1 MALPTDLLLTPA
13 DSARAVGDVY
23 GVSLLATVPLF
34 VAVAAFVA
42 LRGKGAGTRVLI
54 WRSAVVAMLA
64 VYVGRFLPFHWM
76 AWVVPEG
83 LASPLVALGRAQ
95 LAVAGSIPHAGEGDG
110 WFVPGIMVLYWL
122 GVLAVLFPMLVAR
135 SRLARMLPGATVLDD
150 AGWRRLVDGLR
161 ESSGVRRPVR
171 LVMSPAV
178 RVPMTWGL
186 LHPVIVLPSAAAA
199 WTPSQRRAAL
209 LHELLHVRSSD
220 PAFVIAA
227 RVACAC
233 FWFHPG
239 VWWVAS
245 RLAQDAELACDD
257 RVLLAGV
264 RRSDYAELLA
274 RALDGTTRLPA
285 GALALV
291 RHAGLRDRLHAIV
304 DTSRVLRAPSRL
316 AGVVAVAATF
326 AVAAPVAT
334 VRVAPTRDV
343 LTTLMQ
349 DTRWESRA
357 YAVVRLAQR
366 RDSVDVARAAARHDP
381 NPRVRAWAQYAL
393 AQGPDAVAPRS
404 LVLPD

>member
-1 MALPTDLLLTPA
+1 MALPTGLLLTPA

-23 GVSLLATVPLF
+23 GVSLLATVPLL
-34 VAVAAFVA
+34 VALVAFLA
-42 LRGKGAGTRVLI
+42 LRGQGAGTRVLI

-95 LAVAGSIPHAGEGDG
+95 LAVAGSIPRGEGDG
-110 WFVPGIMVLYWL
+110 WFVPGLVVIYWL
-122 GVLAVLFPMLVAR
+122 GVLAVLCPMLVAR
-135 SRLARMLPGATVLDD
+135 WRLSRVLPSATPLDD
-150 AGWRRLVDGLR
+150 AAWRRLIDGLR
-161 ESSGVRRPVR
+161 ARSGVRRPVH
-171 LVMSPAV
+171 LVMSPSV
-178 RVPMTWGL
+178 RVPMTWGIVR
-186 LHPVIVLPSAAAA
+186 PVIVLPTAAGR

-209 LHELLHVRSSD
+209 LHELMHVRSGD

-227 RVACAC
+227 RITCAL

-239 VWWVAS
+239 AWWVAS
-245 RLAQDAELACDD
+245 RLAQDAEMACDD

-274 RALDGTTRLPA
+274 AALDGTMQLPA

-304 DTSRVLRAPSRL
+304 DTSRALRAPGRL
-316 AGVVAVAATF
+316 AGLAAISATL

-349 DTRWESRA
+349 DSRWESRA

-366 RDSVDVARAAARHDP
+366 RDSVEVARAAARHDP

>member
-1 MALPTDLLLTPA
+1 MALPTGLLLTPA

-23 GVSLLATVPLF
+23 GVSLLATVPLL
-34 VAVAAFVA
+34 VAVAAFLA

-95 LAVAGSIPHAGEGDG
+95 LAVSGSIPRAGEADG
-110 WFVPGIMVLYWL
+110 WFVPGLIVLYWL
-122 GVLAVLFPMLVAR
+122 GVLAVLLPMLVAR
-135 SRLARMLPGATVLDD
+135 WRLSRILPEARVLDD
-150 AGWRRLVDGLR
+150 AAWRRLIEGLR
-161 ESSGVRRPVR
+161 AVSGVRRQVR
-171 LVMSPAV
+171 LVMSSSV

-186 LHPVIVLPSAAAA
+186 LHPVIVLPSAASA

-209 LHELLHVRSSD
+209 LHELMHVRSGD

-227 RVACAC
+227 RVACAV

-239 VWWVAS
+239 AWWVAS

-285 GALALV
+285 GAVALV
-291 RHAGLRDRLHAIV
+291 RHTGLRDRLHAIV
-304 DTSRVLRAPSRL
+304 DTSRVLRTPNRL
-316 AGVVAVAATF
+316 AGVAAMSATL

-349 DTRWESRA
+349 DSRWESRA

-366 RDSVDVARAAARHDP
+366 RDSVEVARAAARHDP